1 MRQGRFAALLYMCV
15 RVLKTGIPLTAGATW
30 NCSLCGD
37 ARLTMAKLHS
47 VHFISSHLGFVA
59 GKGPRTTRRTLST
72 RCPLQHAA
80 AQSNL
85 KNTALMRTNTGDN
98 GTVLKT
104 VNQGLNWTLCTTA
117 KTAAHSLDLFGI
129 FMHQPL
135 VVFAVGDPFS
145 LQPLLGT
152 ARHAL
157 IIDAQC
163 KRRSARASPK
173 NPRRRLHLD
182 SSTRRH

>member
-145 LQPLLGT
+145 L
-152 ARHAL
+152 
-157 IIDAQC
+157 
-163 KRRSARASPK
+163 
-173 NPRRRLHLD
+173 
-182 SSTRRH
+182 